1 MIQEELN
8 KKLTLLEINS
18 KVRVLFI
25 IPCLLYGI
33 GISIAVA
40 SVLLSHEVPLYFL
53 MVGLGLG
60 LISWFFSYD
69 DYYDNEEFKFS
80 TLNLLV
86 KNINNFIVF
95 TLSGLGIMVIANLIL
110 KQKAELN
117 SYDMLLGLILGLFVY
132 YMEMKVLKKLEKN

>member
-1 MIQEELN
+1 MQEELN

-18 KVRVLFI
+18 KIRVIFI

-33 GISIAVA
+33 GISTAVA

-53 MVGLGLG
+53 MVGIGLG

-69 DYYDNEEFKFS
+69 DYYLNEEFKFS
-80 TLNLLV
+80 KLNSLV

-95 TLSGLGIMVIANLIL
+95 TLSGLGIIVIANLVL

-117 SYDMLLGLILGLFVY
+117 SYDMLFGLILGLFVFY
-132 YMEMKVLKKLEKN
+132 LEIKVLKRLEKN